1 LVTIVVPGASWWVET
16 AVIGRFLS
24 FGTNVP
30 RQTPNSKQPLYNA
43 AMKTRA
49 QVATTVSLAESNRLQ
64 QLAEDRRVSLSDL
77 LRHAIAKTYP
87 SVKAA
92 KEAEDESW

>member
-1 LVTIVVPGASWWVET
+1 
-16 AVIGRFLS
+16 
-24 FGTNVP
+24 
-30 RQTPNSKQPLYNA
+30 
-43 AMKTRA
+43 MKTRA
-49 QVATTVSLAESNRLQ
+49 QVATTVSLAESKRLQ

-77 LRHAIAKTYP
+77 LRHAITKTYP